1 MFDLTLLVFLFQFLT
16 PEGPQKFTLQ
26 QILKRIS
33 RCHSGEFARRNKPL
47 IYVEDTDDKVVEE
60 RRHDELDLRGLDIEL
75 RTEAA
80 EILSDREH
88 AIWVSVEQAVFLL
101 NLHLYLIIEA
111 YLIVYIFITFIPY
124 HFISYPCL
132 L

>member
-1 MFDLTLLVFLFQFLT
+1 MFKIRIGLILLIFLFQFLT

-75 RTEAA
+75 RAEAA

-88 AIWVSVEQAVFLL
+88 AIWVSVEQAASLDM
-101 NLHLYLIIEA
+101 
-111 YLIVYIFITFIPY
+111 
-124 HFISYPCL
+124 S
-132 L
+132 